1 MCPTPHRALQPRVPC
16 NSPPC
21 WADGEG
27 RAVGAAG
34 HSRLCLPSTWCGP
47 SRVSPRHSERIR
59 RSRSLGTPP
68 HILNLTS
75 FQRQAPVPTPGPDPP
90 RCRGRWLPAGKGEG
104 AGPGALGKPLAL
116 RHQVLAA
123 LGSAQSP
130 PPRQGLHPNI
140 TPCHE
145 ESAPLS
151 PEPEGRGSAGCE
163 GTRRSSQ
170 GPGPGARTQ
179 GLEVER
185 GHHPS
190 RSGSHSRHGFP
201 AWGAGQ
207 APAGAQISGWWDLM
221 TERWGR
227 SAPGPLPPQRAAS

>member
-59 RSRSLGTPP
+59 RSRSLGPPP

-90 RCRGRWLPAGKGEG
+90 RCQGRWLPAGKGEG

-123 LGSAQSP
+123 LGSARSP
-130 PPRQGLHPNI
+130 PPSKAYIPTSRRVTRRVP
-140 TPCHE
+140 PC
-145 ESAPLS
+145 PLS
-151 PEPEGRGSAGCE
+151 PKVVALQAVRGPEGARRGL
-163 GTRRSSQ
+163 
-170 GPGPGARTQ
+170 
-179 GLEVER
+179 GLGL
-185 GHHPS
+185 GHRAS
-190 RSGSHSRHGFP
+190 RWSMATTP
-201 AWGAGQ
+201 P
-207 APAGAQISGWWDLM
+207 APAPTPGMVSQREVLDRPRPEL
-221 TERWGR
+221 R
-227 SAPGPLPPQRAAS
+227 SRGGGT

>member
-59 RSRSLGTPP
+59 RSRSLGRPP

-90 RCRGRWLPAGKGEG
+90 RCRDGGSRLGRERGRVQEPW
-104 AGPGALGKPLAL
+104 
-116 RHQVLAA
+116 
-123 LGSAQSP
+123 GSPSP
-130 PPRQGLHPNI
+130 CGTRSWRPWGLHSLHLPGKVY
-140 TPCHE
+140 TPTSRRVMRRVPPC
-145 ESAPLS
+145 PLS
-151 PEPEGRGSAGCE
+151 PKVVALQAVRGPEGARRGL
-163 GTRRSSQ
+163 
-170 GPGPGARTQ
+170 
-179 GLEVER
+179 GLGL
-185 GHHPS
+185 GHRAS
-190 RSGSHSRHGFP
+190 RWSMATTP
-201 AWGAGQ
+201 P
-207 APAGAQISGWWDLM
+207 APAPTPGMVSQRGVLDRPRPEL
-221 TERWGR
+221 R
-227 SAPGPLPPQRAAS
+227 SRGGGT